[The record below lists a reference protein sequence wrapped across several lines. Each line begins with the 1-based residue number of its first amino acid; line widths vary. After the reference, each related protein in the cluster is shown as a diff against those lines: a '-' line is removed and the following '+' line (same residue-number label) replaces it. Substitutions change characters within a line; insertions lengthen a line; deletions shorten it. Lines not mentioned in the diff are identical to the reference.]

1 MIQIERLFVVVCF
14 IFNAAIQIYAKS
26 NEPKFIG
33 QLKQLS
39 KQHPST
45 NFSKATF
52 FFLQEKWDSTLNY
65 SMQQLHQSP
74 NNQLTPYCRY
84 FRGVSFWR
92 KQLPD
97 RALVEFRKIEPTFPF
112 YYKVAKHL
120 GDISMEKRD
129 FTKALRYYDA
139 HKKQFLRLE
148 STLESGHFY
157 HNIGICYFHLDQL
170 ESAEKNLY
178 LAETILKKQ
187 GDKKGLIS
195 TYVDLGNVYYAQY
208 KDQQAISFFEKA
220 YLLSVTVPD
229 IELKQITALNM
240 AVVEENRNNV
250 TEALRY
256 RKEYESWRDSLND
269 QNKVWALAEQEK
281 RFAVAQKEKEL
292 VVLTT
297 KNAQKNAERNLY
309 ILSSVLLFLLLVV
322 GVYFYRLKVKN
333 AAIVQLQKN
342 KLDELNATKDK
353 LFSIVSHDMRSSVQV
368 LKTSNIDLLNS
379 LETGDFSD
387 LSHQL
392 RQNNAVANST
402 YNLLDNLLHWSL
414 LQTEQGYFFPESF
427 DLCTIV
433 DQVMYNYKPLMAIKT
448 IAYHQHIERGKL
460 VLADCETFKLVLR
473 NLVDNSI
480 KFTPKNGAIYIY
492 VRETTTKYCEIVIED
507 TGVGISEAS
516 IAELV
521 KENVLLAKKKHED
534 VLGTGLGLHLCKSL
548 IRKNNGLFAIESTE
562 QVGTK
567 MIVSLLK
574 ADHYG

>member
-1 MIQIERLFVVVCF
+1 MGKLFVVVFF
-14 IFNAAIQIYAKS
+14 IFNAIQIYAKP
-26 NEPKFIG
+26 NEPQFIG
-33 QLKQLS
+33 QLQQLS
-39 KQHPST
+39 KQHPSS
-45 NFSKATF
+45 NFSKATR
-52 FFLQEKWDSTLNY
+52 FFLQENWDSTLIY
-65 SMQQLHQSP
+65 SMQHLHQSR
-74 NNQLTPYCRY
+74 NNYLASYCHY

-97 RALVEFRKIEPTFPF
+97 RALIEFRKIESTFPF

-120 GDISMEKRD
+120 GDLSLEKRD
-129 FTKALRYYDA
+129 FTKALRYYNTYKA
-139 HKKQFLRLE
+139 QFLRLE
-148 STLESGHFY
+148 STLECGHFY
-157 HNIGICYFHLDQL
+157 HNIGICYFHLEELD
-170 ESAEKNLY
+170 SAENNLY
-178 LAETILKKQ
+178 LAEAILKKQ
-187 GDKKGLIS
+187 GDEKGLIS
-195 TYVDLGNVYYAQY
+195 TYIDLGNVYYAQY
-208 KDQQAISFFEKA
+208 KDQLAISFFKKA
-220 YLLSVTVPD
+220 YTLSTTISD
-229 IELKQITALNM
+229 IELKQNTAFNM

-297 KNAQKNAERNLY
+297 KNAQKNAERNMY
-309 ILSSVLLFLLLVV
+309 ILSSVLLFALLVV
-322 GVYFYRLKVKN
+322 GVYFYRQKVKN

-368 LKTSNIDLLNS
+368 LKASNSDLLNS

-387 LSHQL
+387 LGHQL
-392 RQNNAVANST
+392 RQNNAVANSA

-414 LQTEQGYFFPESF
+414 LQTEQGYFYPEPF

-433 DQVMYNYKPLMAIKT
+433 EQVIYNYKPLMAIKT
-448 IAYHQHIERGKL
+448 ISYEQHIERGKL
-460 VLADCETFKLVLR
+460 VLADCETFKLILR

-480 KFTPKNGAIYIY
+480 KFTPKNGTIRIY

-507 TGVGISEAS
+507 TGVGISQAS
-516 IAELV
+516 ITELI
-521 KENVLLAKKKHED
+521 KENVLLSKKKHED
-534 VLGTGLGLHLCKSL
+534 ILGTGLGLQLCKSM

>member
-1 MIQIERLFVVVCF
+1 
-14 IFNAAIQIYAKS
+14 
-26 NEPKFIG
+26 
-33 QLKQLS
+33 
-39 KQHPST
+39 
-45 NFSKATF
+45 
-52 FFLQEKWDSTLNY
+52 
-65 SMQQLHQSP
+65 
-74 NNQLTPYCRY
+74 
-84 FRGVSFWR
+84 VSFWR

-97 RALVEFRKIEPTFPF
+97 RALIEFHKIESTFPF

-120 GDISMEKRD
+120 GDLSLEKRD
-129 FTKALRYYDA
+129 FTKALRYYNTYKA
-139 HKKQFLRLE
+139 QFLRLE
-148 STLESGHFY
+148 STLECGHFY
-157 HNIGICYFHLDQL
+157 HNIGICYFHLDEL
-170 ESAEKNLY
+170 DSAENNLY
-178 LAETILKKQ
+178 LAEAILKKQ
-187 GDKKGLIS
+187 GDEKGLIS
-195 TYVDLGNVYYAQY
+195 TYIDLGNVYYAQY
-208 KDQQAISFFEKA
+208 KDQLAISFFKKA
-220 YLLSVTVPD
+220 YTLSTTIAD
-229 IELKQITALNM
+229 IELKQNTAFNM

-297 KNAQKNAERNLY
+297 KNAQKNAERNMY
-309 ILSSVLLFLLLVV
+309 ILSSVLLFALLVV
-322 GVYFYRLKVKN
+322 GVYFYRQKVKN

-368 LKTSNIDLLNS
+368 LKASNSDLLNS
-379 LETGDFSD
+379 LEIGDFSD
-387 LSHQL
+387 LGHQL

-414 LQTEQGYFFPESF
+414 LQTEQGYFFPEPF

-433 DQVMYNYKPLMAIKT
+433 EQVIYNYKPLMAIKT
-448 IAYHQHIERGKL
+448 ISYEQHIERGKL
-460 VLADCETFKLVLR
+460 VLADCETFKLILR

-480 KFTPKNGAIYIY
+480 KFTPKNGTIRIY